1 MKRRKLFPENR
12 KNKTKHSDGPDA
24 DYGMAKPLFPKRDR
38 RKKNK
43 IPGNIK
49 SVKFFAN

>member
-24 DYGMAKPLFPKRDR
+24 DYGKAEPLIDLYSQKEIEEK
-38 RKKNK
+38 KKNSWK
-43 IPGNIK
+43 H
-49 SVKFFAN
+49 